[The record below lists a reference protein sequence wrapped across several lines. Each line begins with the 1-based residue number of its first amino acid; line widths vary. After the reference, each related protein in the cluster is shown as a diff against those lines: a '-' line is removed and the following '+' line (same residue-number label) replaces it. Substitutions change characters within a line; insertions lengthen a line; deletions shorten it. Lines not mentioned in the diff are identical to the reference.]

1 MSQIYGIDH
10 SPAMNVEKGV
20 KNKTFSP
27 PWRFLD
33 DILYDLRK
41 NKMPNSCSVFWCWQ
55 AGKGKDLSLNR
66 YV

>member
-1 MSQIYGIDH
+1 
-10 SPAMNVEKGV
+10 MNVEKGV
-20 KNKTFSP
+20 KNKIFSP

-41 NKMPNSCSVFWCWQ
+41 NKMPNSCSVFWCWKT
-55 AGKGKDLSLNR
+55 GKGKDLSLHR